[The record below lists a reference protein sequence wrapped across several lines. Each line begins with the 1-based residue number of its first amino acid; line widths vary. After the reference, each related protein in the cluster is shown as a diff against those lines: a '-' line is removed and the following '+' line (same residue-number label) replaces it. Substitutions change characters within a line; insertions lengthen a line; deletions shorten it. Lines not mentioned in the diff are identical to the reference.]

1 MSYRGG
7 QFAIVTFLDSFDF
20 PLREATRKEVWWEA
34 QLRRNEGYQVTIYI
48 VGSAIKPRFIKDS
61 VKCCFIKKKSIVSI
75 KADYIHC
82 LTGSVSIWLPLFRLV
97 RGGKKILTLTD
108 GWMFGNKLGG
118 VRQFIAKHL
127 FHFFDE
133 VRTFSNYQKELLKD
147 QRIIVINPH
156 LPQLRIPAIPKDK
169 NPVVLYM
176 GHLSKTKGFDAIIPA
191 ICRLMTEDQ
200 SIRFV
205 VANNMIQGEEFYIDA
220 IKQLNEAF
228 PGQVI
233 IKGVVDPLV
242 ELKKAWVY
250 IYPFNTPMGTMA
262 FPLSLYESE
271 QCGTPFVAC
280 NVSANAEFFDEQF
293 LIEPD
298 NANQL
303 YERIK
308 HFINERKNSSN
319 I

>member
-1 MSYRGG
+1 M
-7 QFAIVTFLDSFDF
+7 
-20 PLREATRKEVWWEA
+20 
-34 QLRRNEGYQVTIYI
+34 
-48 VGSAIKPRFIKDS
+48 
-61 VKCCFIKKKSIVSI
+61 KCCFIKKKSIVSI

-82 LTGSVSIWLPLFRLV
+82 LTGSVSVWLPLFKFLK
-97 RGGKKILTLTD
+97 GDKKVLTLTD
-108 GWMFGNKLGG
+108 GWMLGNKRGG
-118 VRQFIAKHL
+118 IRRLIAQRI
-127 FHFFDE
+127 FHYFDE
-133 VRTFSNYQKELLKD
+133 VRTFSNYQKDLLKD
-147 QRIIVINPH
+147 PRIIVVKPH
-156 LPQLRIPAIPKDK
+156 LPQLQIPTTPKEK
-169 NPVVLYM
+169 VPTVLYM
-176 GHLSKTKGFDAIIPA
+176 GHLSKTKGFDSIIPA
-191 ICRLMTEDQ
+191 MERLMDENP
-200 SIRFV
+200 SLRFV
-205 VANNMIQGEEFYIDA
+205 VANNMIQGDEFYINT
-220 IKQLNEAF
+220 IKQLNKDY

-280 NVSANAEFFDEQF
+280 NISANAEFFDEKF

-298 NANQL
+298 NVDQL

-308 HFINERKNSSN
+308 HFINEGKNSFN